1 MRHPQAGLQQ
11 SLRALP
17 AFPAVYSTSPESH
30 VPGESIQKVEAV
42 LKAANLEAIGKTNE
56 KVLMGPIYLGS
67 CGIDKWGSQS
77 LLFIAGCLEQNIY
90 DVERFMYR
98 EVTVIFE
105 NNGIK
110 IGACEARE
118 E

>member
-1 MRHPQAGLQQ
+1 MRNSSIGSLINLTDRQ
-11 SLRALP
+11 SCA
-17 AFPAVYSTSPESH
+17 AVTIPLA
-30 VPGESIQKVEAV
+30 PGESILKVEAV
-42 LKAANLEAIGKTNE
+42 LKAANLEKIGKTND
-56 KVLMGPIYLGS
+56 KVLMGPLYLGS

-90 DVERFMYR
+90 DVERFLYR

-105 NNGIK
+105 KNNIK
-110 IGACEARE
+110 IGAAQAKE